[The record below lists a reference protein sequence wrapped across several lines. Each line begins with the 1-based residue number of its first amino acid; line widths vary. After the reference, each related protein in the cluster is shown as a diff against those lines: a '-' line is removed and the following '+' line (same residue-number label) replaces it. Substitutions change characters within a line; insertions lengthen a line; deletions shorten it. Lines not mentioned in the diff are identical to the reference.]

1 MTHNPIQVTLSVVQE
16 RFLHQ
21 CPAAVRAILVVV
33 GVYAILAGLP
43 GNVAYAQ
50 NPRPEQLREQ
60 LEDTLRQL
68 QAAQDRKN
76 ELATENE
83 KLLGQIARLEARLSR
98 VESNL
103 GFYLSHYGA
112 WRASNRS
119 AAGRFFDVSFSPA
132 ETFPFVPAFD
142 RFEDRDWPFS
152 AVAVAESPARAWQG
166 RLPVLL
172 GHAIDESNCALCQ
185 MVRQVAR
192 DRQALGLSP
201 DEKPALLPGQ
211 ELLTDLP
218 PR

>member
-1 MTHNPIQVTLSVVQE
+1 MPDRDAQSHQVTSSVAPK
-16 RFLHQ
+16 RFFN
-21 CPAAVRAILVVV
+21 AFRAFVPGIFVILV
-33 GVYAILAGLP
+33 GFSGTDALA
-43 GNVAYAQ
+43 Q
-50 NPRPEQLREQ
+50 HPRPEQLREQ
-60 LEDTLRQL
+60 LDDTLRQL

-83 KLLGQIARLEARLSR
+83 KLLARIAQLENRLNR

-103 GFYLSHYGA
+103 GFYLSHYGT

-119 AAGRFFDVSFSPA
+119 AAGRLFDISFSPA

-142 RFEDRDWPFS
+142 RFEDRNWPFS
-152 AVAVAESPARAWQG
+152 AVSVLESPARAWQS
-166 RLPVLL
+166 RFPVLL

-185 MVRQVAR
+185 MVRQVVV
-192 DRQALGLSP
+192 DRQALGLTP
-201 DEKPALLPGQ
+201 DDKPAVPTGR